1 MTHRGLSEIPAPLHI
16 NRVQGDR
23 ETTTSDLFKKRVFA
37 HPGQKG
43 IAV

>member
-23 ETTTSDLFKKRVFA
+23 ETTMTDPFKARVFA

-43 IAV
+43 VAV

>member
-1 MTHRGLSEIPAPLHI
+1 MTHRGLSEIPAQLHI

-23 ETTTSDLFKKRVFA
+23 ATMTDLFKERVFA
-37 HPGQKG
+37 PPGQKG